1 MAPMNTRY
9 MSNES
14 KDRNT
19 MEIDSRQPPDVST
32 DPDVI
37 EEALEQASR
46 IIETTKE
53 LPEAGWEFAES
64 VAEQC
69 RSMSNN
75 IERWERVTEKQLETL
90 DNWETG
96 LAKWLD

>member
-1 MAPMNTRY
+1 MDLDAMG
-9 MSNES
+9 
-14 KDRNT
+14 DD
-19 MEIDSRQPPDVST
+19 MEIDGRQRPDVST

-46 IIETTKE
+46 IIETTEE
-53 LPEAGWEFAES
+53 LPEVGWEFGES

-69 RSMSNN
+69 RSMSRN
-75 IERWERVTEKQLETL
+75 IERHQRVTERQLETL

-96 LAKWLD
+96 LSKWFD